1 MSAQLPLSFTLPAV
15 RKQGMQ
21 VALAHAER
29 EHEDWAAIAYQF
41 LLNTCRMREM
51 IFAEDITAA
60 AEAWG
65 LPQPPTTRAWG
76 GLYVRAQ
83 HEKIIEP
90 TDDYRKRKNGSP
102 AMVYK
107 SLLYRV
113 AA

>member
-1 MSAQLPLSFTLPAV
+1 MSQLAINFTLPAA
-15 RKQGMQ
+15 RREGMQ
-21 VALAHAER
+21 AALAHAER
-29 EHEDWAAIAYQF
+29 EHSDWADIAYQF
-41 LLNTCRMREM
+41 LLNACRMRET

-83 HEKIIEP
+83 HEKIIEA
-90 TDDYRKRKNGSP
+90 TEDYRKRKNGSP

-107 SLLYRV
+107 SLLWK
-113 AA
+113 ATA